1 MSILE
6 IAKILFGLM
15 LIFFIPG
22 ILVTR
27 LFYRKIKGLRLIALI
42 LGISISITIV
52 IGLILAAIHL
62 FNYWNSIIGY
72 VLILGIITGYYY
84 LKKAI

>member
-1 MSILE
+1 MNILE
-6 IAKILFGLM
+6 IAKILIGLM

-22 ILVTR
+22 YFVTR
-27 LFYRKIKGLRLIALI
+27 LFYQKVKGLKLIAFVC
-42 LGISISITIV
+42 GISISITII
-52 IGLILAAIHL
+52 IGLILAAMHL